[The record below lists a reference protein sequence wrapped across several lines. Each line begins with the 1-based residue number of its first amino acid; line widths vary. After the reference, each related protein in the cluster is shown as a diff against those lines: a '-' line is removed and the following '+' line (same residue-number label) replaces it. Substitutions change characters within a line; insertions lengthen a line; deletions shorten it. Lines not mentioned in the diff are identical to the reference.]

1 MLFWTEIMFSTSDK
15 KDTSALLTLEIMKKV
30 NIFVTNFR
38 KWNPYIIIYIEI
50 FQAFISWNFYDY
62 AYR

>member
-15 KDTSALLTLEIMKKV
+15 KDTSALLTLEIMEKV

-38 KWNPYIIIYIEI
+38 KWNPYII
-50 FQAFISWNFYDY
+50 
-62 AYR
+62 